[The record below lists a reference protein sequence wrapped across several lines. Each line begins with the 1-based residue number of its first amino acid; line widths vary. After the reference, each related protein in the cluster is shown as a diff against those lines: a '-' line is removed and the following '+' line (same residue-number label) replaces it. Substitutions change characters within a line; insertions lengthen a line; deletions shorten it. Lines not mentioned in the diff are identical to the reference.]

1 MVAKKRPQSERGP
14 AVLTISTHKTV
25 PKTPRGL
32 ERPLLLNQLLTLAR
46 VVIDLVE
53 RQETAED
60 PVCLDEAEIV
70 ALVLH
75 DYGDRTLPGLK
86 VHRAT
91 LSQAG
96 IELDFGT
103 QHLGREVLWS
113 LKLTRHK
120 PGRSEASPCSEE

>member
-1 MVAKKRPQSERGP
+1 MVPKKHPRSEQGRSG
-14 AVLTISTHKTV
+14 LTISSHKTL
-25 PKTPRGL
+25 PKSLRGL
-32 ERPLLLNQLLTLAR
+32 ERPLLLDQLLTLAR
-46 VVIDLVE
+46 VAIDLVQ
-53 RQETAED
+53 RQEKAED
-60 PVCLDEAEIV
+60 PVYLDEAEIV

-86 VHRAT
+86 VHRAM

-120 PGRSEASPCSEE
+120 PGRSEASPWSEE